1 MSYSGTK
8 YDFGQKAGVPA
19 KERGE
24 SMELSET
31 FNSDNADAKLMT
43 ARASECGTFHGF
55 LQGQESI
62 SGWLSKDIEVLD
74 YFSGDIERVPR
85 NLWDHL
91 EKLRANRGE
100 ELYADLLMALTHKS
114 LAPAEAQ
121 GLWQDLMAHKYF
133 LSEKLKRNVGVR
145 VAVLDYFDNHKG
157 LTRDLRLLPEK
168 DLDCLLLF
176 VNEDGLTGLFNHRY
190 FQEQLR
196 HEMARTRRYNRV
208 MSLLLLDL
216 DKFKSYND
224 HLGHRQGDH
233 LLQVISNLFVEN
245 KRDSDIV
252 SRYGG
257 DEFAIILPETNH
269 AEALGY
275 AKRLRQVVEERKFG
289 AKREDGV
296 LDLVTVSIGVATF
309 PQDGNTAEELIDA
322 SDQALYRAKRS
333 GRNLVRGNKKDTI

>member
-1 MSYSGTK
+1 M
-8 YDFGQKAGVPA
+8 DFVENLKT
-19 KERGE
+19 E
-24 SMELSET
+24 
-31 FNSDNADAKLMT
+31 KLDGNRIVRPDMDC
-43 ARASECGTFHGF
+43 RNLHGL

-85 NLWDHL
+85 TMWDPL

-114 LAPAEAQ
+114 LAPVEAQ
-121 GLWQDLMAHKYF
+121 ALWHELMAHKYF
-133 LSEKLKRNVGVR
+133 LSEKLGRNVGVR
-145 VAVLDYFDNHKG
+145 VAVLDFFDNHKG
-157 LTRDLRLLPEK
+157 QTRDLRLLPEK

-190 FQEQLR
+190 FQEQIR
-196 HEMARTRRYNRV
+196 HELARSRRYNRV
-208 MSLLLLDL
+208 LSLLVLDL

-233 LLQVISNLFVEN
+233 LLQTISDLFVEN

-252 SRYGG
+252 ARYGG
-257 DEFAIILPETNH
+257 DEFTIILPETNQ

-275 AKRLRQVVEERKFG
+275 AKRLRQAVEERKFG

-309 PQDGNTAEELIDA
+309 PHDGNTAEEIIEA
-322 SDQALYRAKRS
+322 GDQALYRAKRA
-333 GRNLVRGNKKDTI
+333 GRNLVRGSRRNEARGEQTDAVA